1 MSADNKLCFT
11 LSENVYFFF
20 IPEGYFLLGIGFK
33 VDNYFHSALQKYCV
47 TKSLI
52 MMCFRVD
59 SFTLFCL
66 WFVKLLESAS
76 LCPLSNLG
84 TCHPLGVLL
93 QHHPL
98 PSPIP
103 GF

>member
-1 MSADNKLCFT
+1 
-11 LSENVYFFF
+11 
-20 IPEGYFLLGIGFK
+20 
-33 VDNYFHSALQKYCV
+33 
-47 TKSLI
+47 

-66 WFVKLLESAS
+66 QFVKLLESAS

-84 TCHPLGVLL
+84 TCHSLGVLL